1 MVMNSDNM
9 STMILDQKMID
20 QMKDL
25 SVCYAELYKKADDEK
40 TRDRAFQGLLD
51 VTAQALKT
59 AESNNHL
66 VISQINLIDTI
77 VIRLK
82 KCYT

>member
-9 STMILDQKMID
+9 STMIEDQEMID

-25 SVCYAELYKKADDEK
+25 SVRYAELYKKADDEK
-40 TRDRAFQGLLD
+40 TRDWAFQGLLN

-66 VISQINLIDTI
+66 VISQINLIDTLESI
-77 VIRLK
+77 IHS
-82 KCYT
+82 TTA

>member
-9 STMILDQKMID
+9 STMIEDQEMID

-25 SVCYAELYKKADDEK
+25 SVRYAELYKKADDEK
-40 TRDRAFQGLLD
+40 TRNWAFQGLLN

-66 VISQINLIDTI
+66 VISQINLIDTLESI
-77 VIRLK
+77 IHS
-82 KCYT
+82 TTA

>member
-9 STMILDQKMID
+9 STMILGQKIID

-25 SVCYAELYKKADDEK
+25 SVRYAELYKKADDEK
-40 TRDRAFQGLLD
+40 TRDWAFQGLLD

-66 VISQINLIDTI
+66 VISQINIIDTLESI
-77 VIRLK
+77 IHS
-82 KCYT
+82 TTA